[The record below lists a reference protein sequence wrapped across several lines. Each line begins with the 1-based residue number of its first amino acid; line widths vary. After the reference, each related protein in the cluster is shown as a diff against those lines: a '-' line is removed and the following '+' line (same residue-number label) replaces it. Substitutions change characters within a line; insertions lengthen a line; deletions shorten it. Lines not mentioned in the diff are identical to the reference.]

1 MHPSKENVILQP
13 SSLPGLA
20 AQLRTKYQP
29 LGEGRFFFFFFNGIF
44 LPGLLT

>member
-20 AQLRTKYQP
+20 AQLRTKYLP
-29 LGEGRFFFFFFNGIF
+29 LGEGGFFFFNGIF
-44 LPGLLT
+44 PLGFLT